1 MMRLT
6 VINMNLSGWSSIRI
20 GVAVKELPP
29 EGRANPPRIRLL
41 SEVSAHIR
49 RISFA
54 LETITVTIRPI
65 MNISIGEVIIWIIVG
80 GFAGSVVGAIVT
92 RKREGYGRWKNLGI
106 GLVGAVIGGVLFKLF
121 KIDLGFGE
129 LRITFEDILSA
140 MLSSFILLVAIWM
153 IGKRQKAVKKTL

>member
-1 MMRLT
+1 
-6 VINMNLSGWSSIRI
+6 
-20 GVAVKELPP
+20 
-29 EGRANPPRIRLL
+29 
-41 SEVSAHIR
+41 
-49 RISFA
+49 
-54 LETITVTIRPI
+54 

-140 MLSSFILLVAIWM
+140 MLGSFILLVAIWM